1 MKGVD
6 KIMAAILCILI
17 GVALE
22 IVKANNW
29 FIVPEIASYVMF
41 GIGGLLALIN
51 VITWIGAK
59 MSFDKMSKRFR

>member
-6 KIMAAILCILI
+6 KMMAAILCILI

-22 IVKANNW
+22 IVKVNNW

-51 VITWIGAK
+51 VIIWIGAK